1 MALGKNIETIML
13 EKGLSIAKLS
23 EKSGVEYGALY
34 SLIKRDSKSS
44 NSDNIKKIAAALD
57 VPISDLI
64 EGDAAATM
72 QASQA
77 ILNDFTSNPQNWHK
91 TEPGELTE
99 LVNAQ
104 REERLKKAYYSMNE
118 AGQEKAV
125 ERVEELTE
133 IPKYQ
138 KE

>member
-1 MALGKNIETIML
+1 MNIGKKMKEVRKRNCLTQEQLANKVGISLMSIRRY
-13 EKGLSIAKLS
+13 EKDERSPNMKTL
-23 EKSGVEYGALY
+23 
-34 SLIKRDSKSS
+34 
-44 NSDNIKKIAAALD
+44 KKIAAALD

-91 TEPGELTE
+91 AEPGELTE

-133 IPKYQ
+133 VPKY
-138 KE
+138 KKK